1 MLISWQQ
8 RFAVFALLAGLSGCA
23 GDVHRMVAE
32 ARLEGSAL
40 ELVNTPFYAQVTD
53 QCGPSALAAVL
64 NVSGIAVAPE
74 ALKSSIY
81 IPGREGSLQ
90 IEILATMRGY
100 QRIPYLIRPG
110 IAALLGELRDG
121 RPVLVL
127 QNLGSIVAPVWHYA
141 VVVGYLPN
149 EQRFVL
155 RSGGQ
160 ERHLLSES
168 RFIRSWRRA
177 EYWAVVALVP
187 GELPA
192 LADADRYIRAVATV
206 EAVGDFDSA
215 AAAYR
220 TATKRWPDE
229 TLAWLGL
236 GNAYYA
242 QGDLAAAESSY
253 RSLLAIDSGDAVALN
268 NLSQVQADLGCFEE
282 ASITLDSALSTLE
295 SNTAMYKIIAA
306 SRQEVGSRRSS
317 ASCM

>member
-1 MLISWQQ
+1 
-8 RFAVFALLAGLSGCA
+8 
-23 GDVHRMVAE
+23 MVAE
-32 ARLEGSAL
+32 ARLEGTAL

-64 NVSGIAVAPE
+64 NVSGVAVAPE
-74 ALKSSIY
+74 ELKSSIY

-90 IEILATMRGY
+90 IEILATIRGY
-100 QRIPYLIRPG
+100 QRIAYLISPE
-110 IAALLGELRDG
+110 IAALLSELRDG

-127 QNLGSIVAPVWHYA
+127 QNLGSSVAPVWHYA
-141 VVVGYLPN
+141 VVVGYLPG

-155 RSGGQ
+155 RSGDH

-177 EYWAVVALVP
+177 GYWAVVALVP

-192 LADADRYIRAVATV
+192 LADADQYIRAVATV
-206 EAVGDFDSA
+206 EAVGDFKSA
-215 AAAYR
+215 AAAYLA
-220 TATKRWPDE
+220 ATKRWPDE
-229 TLAWLGL
+229 ILAWLGL

-242 QGDLAAAESSY
+242 QGNLAAAERSY
-253 RSLLAIDSGDAVALN
+253 RSLLAMDSGDAVALN
-268 NLSQVQADLGCFEE
+268 NLSQVQADLGCYEE
-282 ASITLDSALSTLE
+282 ASTTLDAALSTLE

-306 SRQEVGSRRSS
+306 SQQEIGSRRSS